1 MRTAFLMSSS
11 ASVWTPGDQVPAM
24 RKFNRVLLALSAPF
38 LFAACSDDT
47 AGTMDPNLCDTS
59 APVRLISAPEGWQ
72 PNDHETNF
80 TSRVIDDRLLYS
92 FLTAT
97 PTGTF
102 GDVLLRDLCGGEPEL
117 VLSAD
122 SELSAGPV
130 LEHPSAGKVLYGWGA
145 PTMYVVD
152 RLDEPGADVPK
163 PVAGLTLAS
172 EGDAVWSIESWE
184 HGPLFVHF
192 SVGTTPTANA
202 AGIGA
207 STREILTL
215 GPTPD
220 APAVLLGKDIVHTF
234 HHGEQIGVHT
244 DDGAAF
250 LYDQV
255 TGIKTPLVDN
265 ARWVSMVALGERSL
279 LLVQDMGDDLAEP
292 VRLVD
297 LETGESR
304 QVTVNDFV
312 QGSFGRDPEHANAG
326 TWTAVNGGDS
336 GFIALYGPD
345 GKMMEGYDVATL
357 EPVEIPDNLGRI
369 VINGTPWMPLIL
381 PDPTDTVLAAWDP
394 ATGEVH
400 EWYRG
405 PQPEFNPYLL
415 AWRDGKL
422 EYTTKISDGVY
433 RVSQIDATTGETTVV
448 LPRRGASWKELA
460 DGRIITGFPIDRQN
474 FDVVLID
481 PETATETTLVA
492 GTHKWEYNEAHRLV
506 LYTDFAGSQPGLWAA
521 AIPVR

>member
-1 MRTAFLMSSS
+1 M
-11 ASVWTPGDQVPAM
+11 
-24 RKFNRVLLALSAPF
+24 
-38 LFAACSDDT
+38 
-47 AGTMDPNLCDTS
+47 
-59 APVRLISAPEGWQ
+59 
-72 PNDHETNF
+72 
-80 TSRVIDDRLLYS
+80 
-92 FLTAT
+92 
-97 PTGTF
+97 
-102 GDVLLRDLCGGEPEL
+102 
-117 VLSAD
+117 LSAD
-122 SELSAGPV
+122 SELSADVV
-130 LEHPSAGKVLYGWGA
+130 LDHPSAGKVLYGWGA

-172 EGDAVWSIESWE
+172 EGDAPWSIESWE
-184 HGPLFVHF
+184 HGPLFVRGTI
-192 SVGTTPTANA
+192 GTTPTASA
-202 AGIGA
+202 AGVGA

-312 QGSFGRDPEHANAG
+312 QDSFGRDPEHATAG
-326 TWTAVNGGDS
+326 TWTAVNGD
-336 GFIALYGPD
+336 D
-345 GKMMEGYDVATL
+345 
-357 EPVEIPDNLGRI
+357 
-369 VINGTPWMPLIL
+369 
-381 PDPTDTVLAAWDP
+381 AWYP

-405 PQPEFNPYLL
+405 PQPEFGRNMLT
-415 AWRDGKL
+415 WRDGKL
-422 EYTTKISDGVY
+422 EYTTEISDGVY
-433 RVSQIDATTGETTVV
+433 RVSQIDETTGETTVV
-448 LPRRGASWKELA
+448 LPRRGASWGELA
-460 DGRIITGFPIDRQN
+460 DGRIVTGFPTDGHN
-474 FDVVLID
+474 FEIVVID
-481 PETATETTLVA
+481 PETAMETTRGA
-492 GTHKWEYNEAHRLV
+492 GAP
-506 LYTDFAGSQPGLWAA
+506 SQAA
-521 AIPVR
+521 RPRDALQ